1 MFPAVVQPEPLAGM
15 LPDPALDDKRPLR
28 NLGAPANLSIDVV
41 TRWHLRSAG
50 RR

>member
-1 MFPAVVQPEPLAGM
+1 MVRRRQN
-15 LPDPALDDKRPLR
+15 PDTALDDKRPLR

>member
-1 MFPAVVQPEPLAGM
+1 MKREVIRVEPLSSYPERWKA
-15 LPDPALDDKRPLR
+15 PASPV
-28 NLGAPANLSIDVV
+28 APANLSIDVV